1 MLSRRVLRI
10 KVMQALYAFLQNND
24 DRLDLAEKKL
34 EKSLFSIYDLYIHEL
49 SFLVE
54 IFDFA
59 RASIEISRNKYLPT
73 PAETDPNTRFVENRI
88 IYLIENNPDYIL
100 KRDNLKI
107 NWAEQKDMIRR
118 IHLRLKEDEKYLTY
132 MNAVENGLDDDEKIL
147 EYIVD
152 NYMAENDEL
161 QQYFEE
167 INIYWAEDFYIAC
180 NMVIKTL
187 KNIKQSDQKFEFL
200 PKLFGNNSELNE
212 KEDLNYTRDLFCKT
226 LINLSKYDD
235 MIEAKLD
242 HWDLERIALMD
253 SLIMKMA
260 LTEFIEFPSIPAK
273 VTINE
278 YIEISKMY
286 STPRSKIFINGV
298 LDKMLFDLMEKK
310 KIQKKGRGLI
320 D

>member
-10 KVMQALYAFLQNND
+10 KVLQALYAFLQNND
-24 DRLDLAEKKL
+24 DRIDLAAKKL
-34 EKSLFSIYDLYIHEL
+34 EKSLFSIYDLYIYEL

-54 IFDFA
+54 IFDFS
-59 RASIEISRNKYLPT
+59 RESIEISRNKYLPT
-73 PAETDPNTRFVENRI
+73 AAETDPNTRFVNNSV
-88 IYLIENNPDYIL
+88 IYLIENNPDYIR
-100 KRDNLKI
+100 KRNELKI
-107 NWAEQKDMIRR
+107 NWADQKDMIRR
-118 IHLRLKEDEKYLTY
+118 ILIRLKEDEVYLAY
-132 MNAVENGLDDDEKIL
+132 MNAEEIGLNEDERIL

-167 INIYWAEDFYIAC
+167 ISVYWAEDFYIAC
-180 NMVIKTL
+180 YLIIKTL
-187 KNIKQSDQKFEFL
+187 KNISQSDQKFEFM
-200 PKLFGNNSELNE
+200 PKLFGDDDEHNE
-212 KEDLNYTRDLFCKT
+212 KDDLKYTIDLFCKT

-242 HWDLERIALMD
+242 HWDLDRIALMD
-253 SLIMKMA
+253 SLLMKMA
-260 LTEFIEFPSIPAK
+260 LTEFLEFPTIPAK

-286 STPRSKIFINGV
+286 STPRSKLFINGV
-298 LDKMLFDLMEKK
+298 LDKMLFDLTDNK

-320 D
+320 G